1 MVQATVQCTAQGT
14 HKKNTK
20 RSIHYVCNIHCPL
33 LLLLFYFF
41 CNYFFKICLKI
52 LPEKNNTASTHLVGK
67 SFIRSN
73 VQIID
78 YLWVIS
84 TLVLIHF
91 ILLH

>member
-1 MVQATVQCTAQGT
+1 M
-14 HKKNTK
+14 
-20 RSIHYVCNIHCPL
+20 SNIHCQL
-33 LLLLFYFF
+33 LLLLLLFF

-52 LPEKNNTASTHLVGK
+52 LPEKNNTAYTHLVGK